1 MEKKRN
7 TFSGSL
13 GFVLAAAGSA
23 VGLGNIWRFPYLAA
37 KDGGGLFLVIYLIL
51 ALTFGYT
58 LLVTEVSIGRKTKQS
73 PLTAYKKLNKKWGFL
88 GIIASLVPVIIFP
101 YYITIGGWVVKYFLA
116 FLTGKGTEAAQD
128 GYFTGFI
135 TSDIEPVILMLI
147 FLAVTAFIVF
157 RGVNKGIESFS
168 KIIMPL
174 LILLVIGIAI
184 FSITIKKTG
193 DDGIVRT
200 GVEGLKLYL
209 IPNLDG
215 LTVKSFFTVLLDAMG
230 QLFFSLSVAMGI
242 MIAYG
247 SYVKD
252 DAALNKSVGQI
263 EIFDTVVAFLAGV
276 MIIPAVYVFSGT
288 EGMAQG
294 PSLMFVSL
302 PKVFAQMGKVGNVIG
317 CLFFAM
323 VLFAAFTSAVSVM
336 EAIVASIMDEFH
348 TSRAKAGIIELIIA
362 IIVGTIVCLG
372 YNKLYFEVKLPN
384 GSIAQILDIMD
395 YISNNIMMPIVAIGT
410 CILIGWI
417 SKPQTVI
424 EEVQKNGEKFS
435 RKGMYVV
442 MVKFEDKFEVS
453 AVNDG
458 QKAFRV
464 LERIHPDVILL
475 DLKMPGMDGYD
486 VISRLKVNQEYKSIP
501 VIFLTAVTDEYS
513 ETKCFEAGAEDYI
526 CKPFTANALTAR
538 LERVLNIHECVRI

>member
-174 LILLVIGIAI
+174 LIILVIGIAI

-247 SYVKD
+247 SYVSD
-252 DAALNKSVGQI
+252 DANLGKSINQI
-263 EIFDTVVAFLAGV
+263 ELFDTIVAFLAGV
-276 MIIPAVYVFSGT
+276 MIIPAVFVFMGRD
-288 EGMAQG
+288 GMTASG

-302 PKVFAQMGKVGNVIG
+302 PKVFDSMGFAGNVIG
-317 CLFFAM
+317 AIFFAM
-323 VLFAAFTSAVSVM
+323 VFFAALTSAVSIM
-336 EAIVASIMDEFH
+336 EAIVSSFMDEFKLN
-348 TSRAKAGIIELIIA
+348 RNKATAIETVIGIA
-362 IIVGTIVCLG
+362 VAVIVCLG
-372 YNKLYFEVKLPN
+372 YNKLLFDIKLPN
-384 GSIAQILDIMD
+384 GVHAQVLDIMD
-395 YISNNIMMPIVAIGT
+395 YVSNNVLMPIVSIGT

-417 SKPQTVI
+417 LKPKTVI
-424 EEVQKNGEKFS
+424 DEVEKTGIKMG
-435 RKGMYVV
+435 RKWLYTV
-442 MVKFEDKFEVS
+442 MVKWI
-453 AVNDG
+453 A
-458 QKAFRV
+458 
-464 LERIHPDVILL
+464 PILL
-475 DLKMPGMDGYD
+475 FLLLLKSLG
-486 VISRLKVNQEYKSIP
+486 I
-501 VIFLTAVTDEYS
+501 LT
-513 ETKCFEAGAEDYI
+513 I
-526 CKPFTANALTAR
+526 
-538 LERVLNIHECVRI
+538 I